1 MICDHHNEDQRTAA
15 IPNPHHLP
23 LSTAQFG
30 QTLLPH
36 LPKPDLYFE
45 TLGDVFTLWY
55 LELGKI
61 ARQEFRKDEAKV
73 ADNDM
78 R

>member
-1 MICDHHNEDQRTAA
+1 
-15 IPNPHHLP
+15 

-36 LPKPDLYFE
+36 LPKPDLDFE
-45 TLGDVFTLWY
+45 SLGDVFTLWY